1 MIVHSAK
8 EVITKYRKKTDLLT
22 ENLADEIKK
31 LWLSAEG
38 KSEAV
43 RGFKDS
49 VKAQRAVRDAMWQC
63 EEGIVSQM
71 ENIVRLLSR
80 RRSGWI
86 IQNGEIQF
94 FNEPDSNEFNS
105 YLTMSEQ
112 LTLKEQA
119 IQKQAREAMKAVL
132 E

>member
-1 MIVHSAK
+1 
-8 EVITKYRKKTDLLT
+8 
-22 ENLADEIKK
+22 
-31 LWLSAEG
+31 
-38 KSEAV
+38 
-43 RGFKDS
+43 
-49 VKAQRAVRDAMWQC
+49 MWQC